1 MSADKNLT
9 SRFLQFDQEPDSGKG
24 ARVKRV
30 EEGATMNAV
39 ATAVLVGVALLIVAI
54 WIEIRARRAA

>member
-1 MSADKNLT
+1 
-9 SRFLQFDQEPDSGKG
+9 
-24 ARVKRV
+24 V

>member
-1 MSADKNLT
+1 
-9 SRFLQFDQEPDSGKG
+9 
-24 ARVKRV
+24 
-30 EEGATMNAV
+30 MNAV